1 MKHFRTRV
9 VLAAA
14 SLMTL
19 MTFAACGS
27 SPTAPPPSSQLR
39 ITCPPAVE
47 GQSFDG
53 QPVAVAFGAP
63 LTSGGTAP
71 VNLACT
77 PVSGSLFG
85 GGTTRVTCTAS
96 DARGVTAACTTSVFV
111 RLPARLIGTKFMAFG
126 DSITAGRYSDPV
138 RSIIVDGGITYT
150 TILEARLKSQ
160 YAQQASS
167 IVIVNEGLPSDTA
180 IAAAPENGAGRFR
193 DALQRHRPEILLL
206 MMGTND
212 ILEPDGVNRGIQAL
226 QRMITLAKSS
236 GFNARVVLATVPPQ
250 RAGVPPIRP
259 VPHLVPVINDRIR
272 QLATQENV
280 ALADVYN
287 AMKDDLFLIGQDNL
301 HPTPAGMDVI
311 AKVFFDTIKANLEA
325 PQPAAQGLQ

>member
-9 VLAAA
+9 VLVAA

-19 MTFAACGS
+19 LTFAACGS

-47 GQSFDG
+47 GQSPDG
-53 QPVAVAFGAP
+53 QPVAVTFGAP

-77 PVSGSLFG
+77 PVSGSLFS
-85 GGTTRVTCTAS
+85 GGTTSVTCTAS

-111 RLPARLIGTKFMAFG
+111 RLPARLVGTKFMAFG

-160 YAQQASS
+160 YPQQASS
-167 IVIVNEGLPSDTA
+167 IVIANEGLPSDTA
-180 IAAAPENGAGRFR
+180 ITADEKGRFR
-193 DALQRHRPEILLL
+193 DAMQRHRPEILLL
-206 MMGTND
+206 LMGTND

-250 RAGVPPIRP
+250 RGGVPPIRP

-272 QLATQENV
+272 QLAAQENV
-280 ALADVYN
+280 PLADVYN

-311 AKVFFDTIKANLEA
+311 AKVFFDTIKASLEA
-325 PQPAAQGLQ
+325 PQPAAQGMQ